1 LNLFESNFELS
12 LKVRFEAP
20 QRAEVILAQGSSL
33 NWRGGSRCAA
43 SSVCQPAI
51 APEGTTMAFRST
63 PRFTRRHPKW
73 AQALLL
79 LATLPTQGQA
89 ADNPATQTVTV
100 TGGNAA
106 NGVSLAGFGDVPLSR
121 SPFSATVI
129 GLGLLQDAAI
139 TGIGDLTRLDAGIT
153 DAYNAPGYWGQL
165 AVRGFTL
172 DNRYNYRRDG
182 LPINAETAIAQG
194 NKQTLE
200 ILKGTSGLQ
209 AGTSAPGGLVNLIVK
224 RPRDEINSISLGYE
238 QDGSFGAAVDVG
250 RRQGG
255 LGWRINASA
264 DRLDPSTHDSRGQ
277 RAMLAAAVEAQL
289 SPGSLLEAE
298 FEWSRQSQPSTP
310 GFSLLGNQL
319 PNANS
324 IDPRIN
330 LNNQPWSL
338 PVVMAG
344 RTASLRYTQ
353 ALGAELNLVVHGMRQ
368 RLDSDDRI
376 AFPYGCSAEG
386 NYDRYCSNGSF
397 DLYDFRSEGERRTS
411 DALDVSVNGR
421 AQWLGLGH
429 QFNAGVLATR
439 YQARFNRQAYNFAG
453 VGSIDGLSVV
463 PANATLTDEQTNR
476 DERST
481 EWHLQDAITL
491 SPSWSLWAGLRNSQ
505 LRRDSVRT
513 DGSRATHYSQSVTT
527 PWLALSH
534 AFNPRDLAYL
544 SWGQGVESEVAPNR
558 PQYSNAGQALPA
570 LKSEQIEA
578 GFKHNGGALGW
589 QVAAFDIQRPAWRD
603 VGDCSI
609 VPAGCARTA
618 DGQARH
624 RGIEA
629 EADRRTGAWNLRA
642 SAMALQA
649 RRQGSADAGL
659 NGLRPTNVPAASLK
673 AQAAYNVA
681 ALPGL
686 ALLGFVSHEG
696 ARMVLPDNSIATPGW
711 TKLDLGLRYSQKLA
725 GAQSL
730 VWRAGIDNLADRR
743 AWKEAPYQYEHAYL
757 YPLAP
762 RTFHASVQ
770 ASF

>member
-1 LNLFESNFELS
+1 
-12 LKVRFEAP
+12 
-20 QRAEVILAQGSSL
+20 
-33 NWRGGSRCAA
+33 
-43 SSVCQPAI
+43 
-51 APEGTTMAFRST
+51 MAFRLT
-63 PRFTRRHPKW
+63 PRFKLRYPTF
-73 AQALLL
+73 AQAFLLL
-79 LATLPTQGQA
+79 TTLPVQA
-89 ADNPATQTVTV
+89 QSVENTATQTVTV
-100 TGGNAA
+100 TGSTAA
-106 NGVSLAGFGDVPLSR
+106 TSVGMAGFGDIPLTR

-182 LPINAETAIAQG
+182 LPVNAETAIAQG

-209 AGTSAPGGLVNLIVK
+209 AGTSAPGGLVNLVVK
-224 RPRDEINSISLGYE
+224 RPRDQINSISLGYE
-238 QDGSFGAAVDVG
+238 QDGSFAAAVDIG
-250 RRQGG
+250 RRRGG

-264 DRLDPSTHDSRGQ
+264 ERLDPTTHDSRGQ
-277 RAMLAAAVEAQL
+277 RAMVAAAVEAQL
-289 SPGSLLEAE
+289 NAGSLLEAE

-319 PNANS
+319 PSANS
-324 IDPRIN
+324 INPRTN
-330 LNNQPWSL
+330 LNNQPWTL

-353 ALGAELNLVVHGMRQ
+353 ALGTDVNLVAHGMRQ

-376 AFPYGCSAEG
+376 AFPFGLFDPVSYDCAPC
-386 NYDRYCSNGSF
+386 DRYASSGKFSIW
-397 DLYDFRSEGERRTS
+397 DFRSEGERRTS

-421 AQWLGLGH
+421 AQWLGVGH

-439 YQARFNRQAYNFAG
+439 YQARFNRQAYNLVG

-463 PANATLTDEQTNR
+463 PADPTLSDEQTNR

-505 LRRDSVRT
+505 LQRDSVRT
-513 DGSRATHYSQSVTT
+513 DGSRTTHYTQRFTT

-534 AFNPRDLAYL
+534 AFSPRDLAYL

-558 PQYSNAGQALPA
+558 PRYSNAGQALPA
-570 LKSEQIEA
+570 LKSEQVEA
-578 GFKHNGGALGW
+578 GFKHNGGMLGW
-589 QVAAFDIQRPAWRD
+589 QVVAFDIRRPVWRD

-609 VPAGCARTA
+609 AAGCSRTA
-618 DGQARH
+618 DGQSRH
-624 RGIEA
+624 RGMEA
-629 EADRRTGAWNLRA
+629 EADWRSGAWNLRV

-649 RRQGSADAGL
+649 RREGSADTSL
-659 NGLRPTNVPAASLK
+659 NGLRPTNVPATSLK

-686 ALLGFVSHEG
+686 ALLGFVTHEG
-696 ARMVLPDNSIATPGW
+696 ERMVLPDNSIATPGW

-725 GAQSL
+725 GKPLL

-743 AWKEAPYQYEHAYL
+743 AWKEAPYQYDHVYL

>member
-1 LNLFESNFELS
+1 
-12 LKVRFEAP
+12 
-20 QRAEVILAQGSSL
+20 
-33 NWRGGSRCAA
+33 
-43 SSVCQPAI
+43 
-51 APEGTTMAFRST
+51 MAFRFT
-63 PRFTRRHPKW
+63 PRFKLRHPAF
-73 AQALLL
+73 AQAVLL
-79 LATLPTQGQA
+79 LATLPAQA
-89 ADNPATQTVTV
+89 QVADNTAIQTVTV
-100 TGGNAA
+100 TGSNVAKSAGM
-106 NGVSLAGFGDVPLSR
+106 AGFGDIPLSR
-121 SPFSATVI
+121 TPFSATVI

-182 LPINAETAIAQG
+182 LPINAETAVAQG

-209 AGTSAPGGLVNLIVK
+209 AGTSAPGGLVNLVVK
-224 RPRDEINSISLGYE
+224 RPRDQITSGSLGYE
-238 QDGSFGAAVDVG
+238 QDASFGAAVDVG

-264 DRLDPSTHDSRGQ
+264 ERLDPTTHNSRGQ
-277 RAMLAAAVEAQL
+277 RAMVAAAVEAQL
-289 SPGSLLEAE
+289 NASSLLEAE

-310 GFSLLGNQL
+310 GLSLLGNQL

-330 LNNQPWSL
+330 LNNQPWTL

-353 ALGAELNLVVHGMRQ
+353 ALGTDLNLVAHGMRQ

-376 AFPYGCSAEG
+376 AFPFGLFDPVSYDCAPC
-386 NYDRYCSNGSF
+386 DRYASTGKFSIW
-397 DLYDFRSEGERRTS
+397 DYRSEGERRTS

-439 YQARFNRQAYNFAG
+439 YRARFNRQAYNLVG

-463 PANATLTDEQTNR
+463 PADPTLSDEQTHR

-491 SPSWSLWAGLRNSQ
+491 SPSWSLWAGLRNSGLQ
-505 LRRDSVRT
+505 RDSVRT
-513 DGSRATHYSQSVTT
+513 DGSRATHYTQSFTT

-534 AFNPRDLAYL
+534 AFSPRDLAYL

-558 PQYSNAGQALPA
+558 PRYSNAGQALPA
-570 LKSEQIEA
+570 LKSEQVEA
-578 GFKHNGGALGW
+578 GFKHTDGMLGW
-589 QVAAFDIQRPAWRD
+589 QVAAFDIRRPVWRD

-609 VPAGCARTA
+609 AAGCSRTA

-624 RGIEA
+624 RGMEA
-629 EADRRTGAWNLRA
+629 EADWRSGAWNLRA

-649 RRQGSADAGL
+649 RREGSADASL
-659 NGLRPTNVPAASLK
+659 NGLRPTNVPATSLK

-686 ALLGFVSHEG
+686 ALLGFVTHEG
-696 ARMVLPDNSIATPGW
+696 ERMVLPDNSIATPGW

-725 GAQSL
+725 GKQLL

-743 AWKEAPYQYEHAYL
+743 AWKEAPYQYDHAYL

>member
-1 LNLFESNFELS
+1 
-12 LKVRFEAP
+12 
-20 QRAEVILAQGSSL
+20 
-33 NWRGGSRCAA
+33 
-43 SSVCQPAI
+43 
-51 APEGTTMAFRST
+51 MAFRFT
-63 PRFTRRHPKW
+63 PRLKLRHPAF
-73 AQALLL
+73 AQAVLL
-79 LATLPTQGQA
+79 LATLPTQAQVA
-89 ADNPATQTVTV
+89 ESTATQTVTV
-100 TGGNAA
+100 TGSNAGNRV
-106 NGVSLAGFGDVPLSR
+106 GVAGFGDMPLSR
-121 SPFSATVI
+121 TPFSATVI

-182 LPINAETAIAQG
+182 LPINAETAVAQG

-209 AGTSAPGGLVNLIVK
+209 AGTSAPGGLVNLVVK
-224 RPRDEINSISLGYE
+224 RPRDQITSGSLGYE
-238 QDGSFGAAVDVG
+238 QDASFGAAVDVG

-255 LGWRINASA
+255 LGWRINASTE
-264 DRLDPSTHDSRGQ
+264 RLDPTTHDSRGQ
-277 RAMLAAAVEAQL
+277 RAMVAAAVETQL
-289 SPGSLLEAE
+289 SASSLLEVE

-310 GFSLLGNQL
+310 GFSLLDNQL
-319 PNANS
+319 PSANS

-330 LNNQPWSL
+330 LNNQPWTL
-338 PVVMAG
+338 PVVMTG

-353 ALGAELNLVVHGMRQ
+353 ALGTDVDLVAHGMRQ

-376 AFPYGCSAEG
+376 AFPFGLFDPVSYDCAPC
-386 NYDRYCSNGSF
+386 DRYASTGKFSIW
-397 DLYDFRSEGERRTS
+397 DFRSEGERRTS

-439 YQARFNRQAYNFAG
+439 YQARFNRQAYNLVG

-463 PANATLTDEQTNR
+463 PADPTLSDEQTHR

-491 SPSWSLWAGLRNSQ
+491 SPSWSLWAGLRNSKLQ
-505 LRRDSVRT
+505 RDSVRT
-513 DGSRATHYSQSVTT
+513 DGSRATHYTQSFTT

-558 PQYSNAGQALPA
+558 PRYSNAGQALPA
-570 LKSEQIEA
+570 LKSEQVEA
-578 GFKHNGGALGW
+578 GFKHHGGMLVW
-589 QVAAFDIQRPAWRD
+589 QVAAFDIRRPVWRD

-609 VPAGCARTA
+609 AAGCSRTA
-618 DGQARH
+618 DGRARH
-624 RGIEA
+624 RGMEA
-629 EADRRTGAWNLRA
+629 EADWRSGAWNLRA
-642 SAMALQA
+642 SAMSLQA
-649 RRQGSADAGL
+649 RREGSADTSL
-659 NGLRPTNVPAASLK
+659 NGLRPTNVPATSLK
-673 AQAAYNVA
+673 VQAAYNVA

-686 ALLGFVSHEG
+686 ALLGFVTHEG
-696 ARMVLPDNSIATPGW
+696 ERMVLPDNSIATPGW
-711 TKLDLGLRYSQKLA
+711 TKLDLGLRYSQKLT
-725 GAQSL
+725 GKQLL
-730 VWRAGIDNLADRR
+730 VWRTGIDNLADRR
-743 AWKEAPYQYEHAYL
+743 AWKEAPYQYDHAYL

-770 ASF
+770 AIF